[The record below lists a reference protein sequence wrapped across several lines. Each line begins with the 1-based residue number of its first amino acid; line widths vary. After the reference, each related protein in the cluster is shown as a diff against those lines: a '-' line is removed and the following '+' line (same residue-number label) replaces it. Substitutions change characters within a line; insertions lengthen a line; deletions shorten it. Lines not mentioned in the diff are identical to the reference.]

1 MTSEDHER
9 LLITLSEI
17 KGKFILSGY
26 NNDLY
31 DGFAIRHGWTRVDRE
46 IDCKASFSQSKADA
60 GRVAVDELH
69 ERSGMSQAN
78 F

>member
-17 KGKFILSGY
+17 KGKFILIGY

-31 DGFAIRHGWTRVDRE
+31 DAFAIRHGWTRVDRE
-46 IDCKASFSQSKADA
+46 IDCKASSAKVKPM
-60 GRVAVDELH
+60 RVESLWMNYKSEAE
-69 ERSGMSQAN
+69 
-78 F
+78 